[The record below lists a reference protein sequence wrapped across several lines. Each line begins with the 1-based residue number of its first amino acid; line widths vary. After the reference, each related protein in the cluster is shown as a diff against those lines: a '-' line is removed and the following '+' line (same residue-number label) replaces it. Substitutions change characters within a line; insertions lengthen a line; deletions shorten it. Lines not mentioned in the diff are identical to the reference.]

1 MTASDPES
9 DERGARPGPA
19 EWSGDQRELARFSM
33 VYKFAIDEVTT
44 KINILREE
52 FSQLHEYN
60 PIEHVKARLKTPE
73 SIVAKARRRGCGP
86 SLAALRDTVQDI
98 AGVRV
103 VCSFKSDVYSIFEM
117 FTAQRD
123 VTVVDVEDYIAV
135 PKANGYQSLHTTVQV
150 PVYMSQGAEDVF
162 VEMQFRTVAMD
173 CWASLE
179 HKIFYK
185 YDRAVPTGLL
195 AELREAAETAAQLDE
210 RMERLH
216 TEVAALP
223 ADRRSRPPGRLVTS
237 SYLAGLATTPRPGIR
252 P

>member
-1 MTASDPES
+1 MIE
-9 DERGARPGPA
+9 ERPGPA

-52 FSQLHEYN
+52 FNQLHEYN

-117 FTAQRD
+117 FTASAMSRSS
-123 VTVVDVEDYIAV
+123 TSRTTSRC
-135 PKANGYQSLHTTVQV
+135 PRPNGYQSLHTTVQV

-173 CWASLE
+173 FWASLE

-185 YDRAVPTGLL
+185 YDRAVPAGLL

-223 ADRRSRPPGRLVTS
+223 ADRRSRPPGRLVTP